1 MSDPIWS
8 VQLKE
13 HRSNEDGD
21 DDGDEDVDEDE
32 DFGWQ
37 IDRAAALFTA

>member
-1 MSDPIWS
+1 MSDPIWC

-21 DDGDEDVDEDE
+21 EDEDE
-32 DFGWQ
+32 DIGWQ